1 MPSTRFRWLRWLLAA
16 LIVAV
21 AASTGMFALRSYSAF
36 LLLRSARAAGVPQ
49 AGTIRPWMTL
59 RYVTDTYG
67 ASVPALTERLALA
80 PGTDADT
87 PLVTLAQREGLSP
100 FRYIQRVQQAVADE
114 APGIPSGQNGQ
125 AAGWI
130 AMLEERLLAALL
142 VYGYPV
148 LGLTLALGAI
158 GAPLPTGL
166 ATALAGS
173 LAATGRMSWAWAG
186 MVAVVA
192 SVLGDGVGFGL
203 GRIVRSEVLARYGR
217 LLGYTAARQRR
228 AEALF
233 ARWGLLSVLVSRTL
247 VSHVSPVVNLA
258 AGAGRYRAPAF
269 LAAAEVGRVL
279 WTSAYLGLGYG
290 VGGDLDAATGLLK
303 ALTGLLVSLALLVG
317 FGLLAVGRSTAGVG
331 AAAQP
336 RN

>member
-1 MPSTRFRWLRWLLAA
+1 MPSTRPRWRRWLLAA

-59 RYVTDTYG
+59 GYVADTYRIP
-67 ASVPALTERLALA
+67 APALRERLALA

-100 FRYIQRVQQAVADE
+100 FRYIQRVQAAVADA
-114 APGIPSGQNGQ
+114 APETIVVPE

-130 AMLEERLLAALL
+130 AVLEERLLAALL

-148 LGLTLALGAI
+148 LGLTLLLGAI

-173 LAATGRMSWAWAG
+173 LAATGRMSWGWAG
-186 MVAVVA
+186 VVAVMA
-192 SVLGDGVGFGL
+192 SLLGDGVGYGL
-203 GRIVRSEVLARYGR
+203 GRAVRSEVLTRHGR
-217 LLGYTAARQRR
+217 WLGYTAARQRR
-228 AEALF
+228 AEVLF
-233 ARWGLLSVLVSRTL
+233 ARWGMLSVLVSRTL

-269 LAAAEVGRVL
+269 LGVAAVGRLL
-279 WTSAYLGLGYG
+279 WASAYLGLGYE
-290 VGGDLDAATGLLK
+290 VGADLDAATGLLK

-317 FGLLAVGRSTAGVG
+317 FGLLAAGRSAAGPAVTAD
-331 AAAQP
+331 P
-336 RN
+336 